1 MAGRGRG
8 RGPRRGDEDNRD
20 RGDREREQHR
30 EREPEWPSLDEQLAR
45 AHAPPGSPLAEL
57 IAANQ
62 DFSILRPEE
71 AHDNLKLPPWL
82 RVHYRRSHPEG
93 DYSASNPSGGYPQ
106 FARTALEWMM
116 LHPDLPVQQGSGDQN
131 GPAERGR
138 DRGE

>member
-1 MAGRGRG
+1 VPVREVALANSRRRG
-8 RGPRRGDEDNRD
+8 GPRGGDEDDRD
-20 RGDREREQHR
+20 RGDREREQYR
-30 EREPEWPSLDEQLAR
+30 EHERAWPSLEEQLAK

-82 RVHYRRSHPEG
+82 RVLYRRSHPDG

-106 FARTALEWMM
+106 YARTALEWMM
-116 LHPDLPVQQGSGDQN
+116 LHPDLPVQKGPN
-131 GPAERGR
+131 G
-138 DRGE
+138 

>member
-1 MAGRGRG
+1 MAGRGR
-8 RGPRRGDEDNRD
+8 RDGPRRGGEDDRD
-20 RGDREREQHR
+20 RANPERERYR
-30 EREPEWPSLDEQLAR
+30 EHERAWPSLEEQLAR
-45 AHAPPGSPLAEL
+45 AHAPTGSRLAEL

-82 RVHYRRSHPEG
+82 RVLYRRSHPDG

-116 LHPDLPVQQGSGDQN
+116 LHPDLPVQKAPN
-131 GPAERGR
+131 E
-138 DRGE
+138 